1 MTFTQELAQET
12 QTLRDQIHAMAF
24 NRELAEGTLPPE
36 IFQGYIIQDAH
47 YLEGFARA
55 LSLAAAKAPD
65 AQAVSQL
72 AGSAAGAIAVERGLH
87 GHYMGLFGITTASF
101 EATDVSAACDHY
113 VSFLL
118 RTAAIGDFPE
128 AVAALLPCFWIYRDV
143 GKEIAE
149 TSHPE
154 NPYAEWI
161 ATYSGE
167 AFDESVTRMLALTD
181 RVAAGAS
188 SETRARMHHAFK
200 RSCWHEWRFWDS
212 AYNGEG
218 WKKIESNPA

>member
-12 QTLRDQIHAMAF
+12 QTLLDQIHAMAF
-24 NRELAEGTLPPE
+24 NRELASGTLPPE
-36 IFQGYIIQDAH
+36 TFQGYIIQDAH

-55 LSLAAAKAPD
+55 LSLAAAKSPD
-65 AQAVSQL
+65 AQAVAQL

-118 RTAAIGDFPE
+118 RTAAIGEFPE

-149 TSHPE
+149 TSRPE

-212 AYNGEG
+212 AYNGES
-218 WKKIESNPA
+218 WKEIESNPA